1 MTAINKSK
9 KPLPRRRPSDPSS
22 PLAQWQPEMRKPKPI
37 ALPKAAGELDKP
49 LFVFIDDDAGFLRQ
63 LENLWHSSYSSVLRL
78 HTVNSK
84 QQKLKDWFDKLRKDC
99 EFKDVPSDIPS
110 VLFIDRH
117 MSAGMSGAD
126 LLRLIDSDERTRY
139 LPTVLVAT
147 NSNDSYSQSAA
158 PLEQQARLSLI
169 DKAANIYF
177 LNEAVN
183 AYYYS
188 RSLSQD
194 TVWIDLI
201 KKTNEAIAEQQDE
214 QQLLE
219 AGLSFLQRHLRL
231 SKVFLRHLRN
241 DELNCLYPRDDIEPK
256 LKLSDLKKVPL
267 LQQLLR
273 LKQPVTQLVNRLNEE
288 QVGKSGTAFKNH
300 RLLAA
305 ALVYKKQRLGMLVLL
320 RSDKQESFR
329 EKDEFFISQLAA
341 ILGAYLG
348 SRSEEQELRERQ
360 TQLLNFL
367 EQVGEQS
374 NDGAVCEL
382 LGGYLHEQVNGDS
395 DAAKTSVRQ
404 LDYLSGELNQVYL
417 RSPPGAVN
425 HAISVGSTNAAYA
438 QAVRE
443 QQPVL
448 IEDMNDSD
456 MYLRTTE
463 GMCSEL
469 VVPLASDG
477 VCLGAA
483 SMENPE
489 AGFYTQA
496 EQDFAA
502 ALARSAAQVLLLRRA
517 RDFQRGLL
525 QLTGGLFSAESEQ
538 LLLSCFSLLYDFSGC
553 AALLH
558 FSPRTEDDSAPWR
571 VQSYVR
577 EDETVKLDQAASA
590 SWQARVDKN
599 WHDMYAYTCL
609 QDFLDNPSGKLLA
622 YSADL
627 EEIFDDGSI
636 KISGANMET
645 RSEALLYIADRDNQL
660 LAMIVL
666 LYRLPCALSEVQR
679 EQLKLFAAFLGPL
692 LGGQAQVRWL
702 QEQRAF
708 DQRMALLGTAYSQ
721 LRHVMVNK
729 LSASVDT
736 LNPNFELNSSEK
748 KLLIRELQ
756 ELETAVENVGVLIR
770 QPQMQRVNLAELSR
784 WLREQFQLRAQQ
796 LAVELQA
803 SIKIERWHTDK
814 DIVSHILYNLI
825 DNALQAFDRWS
836 DRPADN
842 SSSFIKLDIYEHDNG
857 LRLRISDNGPGI
869 SASVRERLFDFGISS
884 KGSAGFG
891 LYFARERARDL
902 GGDLRYL
909 HQHGPGTAF
918 EFQLPTDL
926 DHISRTTNDR

>member
-1 MTAINKSK
+1 MGKEK
-9 KPLPRRRPSDPSS
+9 KPLPRRRPSDPPS

-37 ALPKAAGELDKP
+37 ALPKATGERDKP
-49 LFVFIDDDAGFLRQ
+49 LFVFIDDDADFLRQ
-63 LENLWHSSYSSVLRL
+63 LESLWHESYSSGLRL
-78 HTVNSK
+78 QVVYSAEHD
-84 QQKLKDWFDKLRKDC
+84 LGDWLEQLRSSC
-99 EFKDVPSDIPS
+99 ATASDSIPS
-110 VLFIDRH
+110 VLFIDRN
-117 MSAGMSGAD
+117 MPIGWSGAD
-126 LLRLIDSDERTRY
+126 LLKAINGDERTRY
-139 LPTVLVAT
+139 IPTVLVST
-147 NSNDSYSQSAA
+147 NSDSSYSQSTA
-158 PLEQQARLSLI
+158 PLEQQARLSLV
-169 DKAANIYF
+169 DKAANVYF
-177 LNEAVN
+177 VNEAVN

-188 RSLSQD
+188 RALSQD
-194 TVWIDLI
+194 AIWIDVI
-201 KKTNEAIAEQQDE
+201 KKANDAIAEQQDE
-214 QQLLE
+214 QRLLE
-219 AGLSFLQRHLRL
+219 ASLDFLQRHLKL
-231 SKVFLRHLRN
+231 HSIFLRHLHN
-241 DELNCLYPRDDIEPK
+241 NKLSCLYPKDIEPGFQQ
-256 LKLSDLKKVPL
+256 LDLKAIPL
-267 LQQLLR
+267 MGQLLDSEQPGVR
-273 LKQPVTQLVNRLNEE
+273 LVANLSKD
-288 QVGKSGTAFKNH
+288 QVGKLREKFASY

-305 ALVYKKQRLGMLVLL
+305 ALIYKNQRVGALVLL
-320 RSDKQESFR
+320 RSDKQEPFR

-502 ALARSAAQVLLLRRA
+502 AVASSAAQVLLLRRA

-525 QLTGGLFSAESEQ
+525 QLTGELFSADPEQ
-538 LLLSCFSLLYDFSGC
+538 LLLRCFDLLYDFSGC

-558 FSPRTEDDSAPWR
+558 FSPRPEDESAPWR
-571 VQSYVR
+571 VQSYVHEHDAVR
-577 EDETVKLDQAASA
+577 LDQVSSA
-590 SWQARVDKN
+590 NWQAHVDKN
-599 WHDMYAYTCL
+599 WSKTYAYRCL
-609 QDFLDNPSGKLLA
+609 QSFLNSSSGEQLA
-622 YSADL
+622 YSENTT
-627 EEIFDDGSI
+627 EEIFDNSTMQVAGVS
-636 KISGANMET
+636 MRT
-645 RSEALLYIADRDNQL
+645 RSEALLYIADGNNKP

-666 LYRLPCALSEVQR
+666 LYRLPRALSETQQK
-679 EQLKLFAAFLGPL
+679 QLKLFAAFLGPL

-702 QEQRAF
+702 KEQREF
-708 DQRMALLGTAYSQ
+708 DQRMALLGSAYSQ
-721 LRHVMVNK
+721 LRHVLINK
-729 LSASVDT
+729 LSASVGM
-736 LNPNFELNSSEK
+736 LNPNIDLDADDK
-748 KLLIRELQ
+748 RLMIRELQ
-756 ELETAVENVGVLIR
+756 ELETQVENVGVLIR
-770 QPQMQRVNLAELSR
+770 PPQVQRVDLAELWSWLSR
-784 WLREQFQLRAQQ
+784 QFQPRAQQ

-803 SIKIERWHTDK
+803 DITVKQWHTDK

-825 DNALQAFDRWS
+825 DNALQAFDRWQE
-836 DRPADN
+836 RPQHAVSN
-842 SSSFIKLDIYEHDNG
+842 FIKLDAHECDGYLC
-857 LRLRISDNGPGI
+857 LRVSDNGPGI
-869 SASVRERLFDFGISS
+869 AASVREQLFDFGISS

-902 GGDLRYL
+902 GGDLCYL
-909 HQHGPGTAF
+909 HQHSPGAAF
-918 EFQLPTDL
+918 ELQLPSEFGNTGRLTD
-926 DHISRTTNDR
+926 D

>member
-1 MTAINKSK
+1 MGKEK
-9 KPLPRRRPSDPSS
+9 KPLPRRRPSDPPS

-37 ALPKAAGELDKP
+37 ALPKATGERDKP
-49 LFVFIDDDAGFLRQ
+49 LFVFIDDDADFLRQ
-63 LENLWHSSYSSVLRL
+63 LESLWHESYSSGLRL
-78 HTVNSK
+78 QVVYSAEHD
-84 QQKLKDWFDKLRKDC
+84 LGDWLEQLRSSC
-99 EFKDVPSDIPS
+99 ATASDSIPS
-110 VLFIDRH
+110 VLFIDRN
-117 MSAGMSGAD
+117 MPIGWSGAD
-126 LLRLIDSDERTRY
+126 LLKAINGDERTRY
-139 LPTVLVAT
+139 IPTVLVST
-147 NSNDSYSQSAA
+147 NSDSSYSQSTA
-158 PLEQQARLSLI
+158 PLEQQARLSLV
-169 DKAANIYF
+169 DKAANVYF
-177 LNEAVN
+177 VNEAVN

-188 RSLSQD
+188 RALSQD
-194 TVWIDLI
+194 AIWIDVI
-201 KKTNEAIAEQQDE
+201 KKANDAIAEQQDE
-214 QQLLE
+214 QRLLE
-219 AGLSFLQRHLRL
+219 ASLDFLQRHLKL
-231 SKVFLRHLRN
+231 HSIFLRHLHN
-241 DELNCLYPRDDIEPK
+241 NKLSCLYPKDIEPGFQQ
-256 LKLSDLKKVPL
+256 LDLKAIPL
-267 LQQLLR
+267 MGQLLDSEQPGVR
-273 LKQPVTQLVNRLNEE
+273 LVANLSKD
-288 QVGKSGTAFKNH
+288 QVGKLREKFASY

-305 ALVYKKQRLGMLVLL
+305 ALIYKNQRVGALVLL
-320 RSDKQESFR
+320 RSDKQEPFR

-360 TQLLNFL
+360 TQLLKFL

-627 EEIFDDGSI
+627 EEIFDDSTI
-636 KISGANMET
+636 KIAGANMKT
-645 RSEALLYIADRDNQL
+645 RSEALLYIADSDNRL

-666 LYRLPCALSEVQR
+666 LYRLPRALSEVQR

-692 LGGQAQVRWL
+692 LGSQAQVRWL
-702 QEQRAF
+702 QEQRDF

-721 LRHVMVNK
+721 LRHVMINK

-770 QPQMQRVNLAELSR
+770 QPQIQRVNLAELSR

-836 DRPADN
+836 DRPTDN
-842 SSSFIKLDIYEHDNG
+842 SSSFIKLDIYEHDKG

-918 EFQLPTDL
+918 ELQLPPDL
-926 DHISRTTNDR
+926 DNTGRTTHDQ